1 MIAPDSAMANN
12 QLGEE
17 KSLWK
22 NFQRVLLTSLTK
34 HYSLYFM
41 YNCDSLLIVRA
52 FIALISLSSVLF
64 GTVVVIRVFTSYT
77 DRIDEDY
84 CSPNY
89 KNNIG
94 HRSFA
99 EHLCYP
105 EIDAVYTW
113 VNGSDPVWL
122 KEMLF
127 YKSQLDSKR
136 NELSDSVDSFSQSR
150 FRDND
155 ELRYSLRSIEKFA
168 PWIRKIF
175 IVTNGQVPSWLDL
188 SNPKVQII
196 THDQIFQNKSQ
207 LPTFSSAAIE
217 LNLHRIPGISDYFI
231 YFNDDVFLGQP
242 VYPYDFYT
250 LDQGQIMYYSWDV
263 PQCTSKCDSFKP
275 ASQAGQYENLGDGIC
290 DPSCNT
296 EACLFDLGDC
306 RDVSQSPAS
315 SKHRIRPPKSRQ
327 HSQERCAEGC
337 PFLWIGDGVLFLSS
351 CPLTSSR
358 AIEDATSRRADL
370 MHTTAARTNRSSST
384 RPSFA
389 SSPSRPARATPPF
402 SPTSTRRSASA
413 STVRKE
419 ASRFTLAGWQ

>member
-1 MIAPDSAMANN
+1 MTSSFHTIHTATIPRLSLQIKPNCLFVIAPDPAMANN
-12 QLGEE
+12 QPGEE

-22 NFQRVLLTSLTK
+22 SFQRALLTSLAK

-41 YNCDSLLIVRA
+41 YICVSLITTSS
-52 FIALISLSSVLF
+52 FIALISLSSILF
-64 GTVVVIRVFTSYT
+64 GTVVVIRVFTSYS

-136 NELSDSVDSFSQSR
+136 SDLSDSVDSFSQSR

-196 THDQIFQNKSQ
+196 THDQIFKDKSQ
-207 LPTFSSAAIE
+207 LPTFSSSAIE

-231 YFNDDVFLGQP
+231 YFNDDVFFGQP

-263 PQCTSKCDSFKP
+263 PQCTSKCGSFLKP
-275 ASQAGQYENLGDGIC
+275 ASHTGQYEDLGDGVC

-296 EACLFDLGDC
+296 ESCLFDLGDC
-306 RDVSQSPAS
+306 KNTSRPSSSSSTQRVRSQKPN
-315 SKHRIRPPKSRQ
+315 KK
-327 HSQERCAEGC
+327 SQERCAEGC
-337 PFLWIGDGVLFLSS
+337 PFLWIGDGVPLLSS
-351 CPLTSSR
+351 SQL
-358 AIEDATSRRADL
+358 
-370 MHTTAARTNRSSST
+370 
-384 RPSFA
+384 
-389 SSPSRPARATPPF
+389 
-402 SPTSTRRSASA
+402 
-413 STVRKE
+413 
-419 ASRFTLAGWQ
+419 

>member
-1 MIAPDSAMANN
+1 MTSSFHTIHTATIPRLSLQIKPNCLFVIAPDSAMANN
-12 QLGEE
+12 QPGEE

-22 NFQRVLLTSLTK
+22 SFQRALLTSLAK

-41 YNCDSLLIVRA
+41 YICVSLITTRS
-52 FIALISLSSVLF
+52 FIALISLSSILF
-64 GTVVVIRVFTSYT
+64 GTVVVIRVFTSYS

-136 NELSDSVDSFSQSR
+136 SDLSDSVDSFSQSR

-175 IVTNGQVPSWLDL
+175 IVTNGQVPS
-188 SNPKVQII
+188 
-196 THDQIFQNKSQ
+196 
-207 LPTFSSAAIE
+207 
-217 LNLHRIPGISDYFI
+217 
-231 YFNDDVFLGQP
+231 
-242 VYPYDFYT
+242 
-250 LDQGQIMYYSWDV
+250 
-263 PQCTSKCDSFKP
+263 
-275 ASQAGQYENLGDGIC
+275 
-290 DPSCNT
+290 
-296 EACLFDLGDC
+296 
-306 RDVSQSPAS
+306 
-315 SKHRIRPPKSRQ
+315 
-327 HSQERCAEGC
+327 
-337 PFLWIGDGVLFLSS
+337 
-351 CPLTSSR
+351 
-358 AIEDATSRRADL
+358 
-370 MHTTAARTNRSSST
+370 
-384 RPSFA
+384 
-389 SSPSRPARATPPF
+389 
-402 SPTSTRRSASA
+402 
-413 STVRKE
+413 
-419 ASRFTLAGWQ
+419 